1 MPLDYSCDP
10 LSISH
15 ITLLL
20 FIINLRLYL
29 SDFHSLEGTT
39 LFEGKVRALKDIS
52 LHRNPP
58 LKLPLPAAQT

>member
-20 FIINLRLYL
+20 FIINLRLYPVRL
-29 SDFHSLEGTT
+29 PLARGYN
-39 LFEGKVRALKDIS
+39 LKVRALKDMS
-52 LHRNPP
+52 LHRSPP